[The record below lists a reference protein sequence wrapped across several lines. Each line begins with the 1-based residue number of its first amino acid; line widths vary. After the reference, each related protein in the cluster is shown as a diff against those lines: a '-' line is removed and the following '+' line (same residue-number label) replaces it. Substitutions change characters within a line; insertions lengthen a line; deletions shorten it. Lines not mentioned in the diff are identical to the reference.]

1 LGYRGEILLRTT
13 QVPLAKLQAHAAALR
28 DASHRRRLSYSRKV
42 FIPLTKACRDVCH
55 YCEFVPLPFVPME
68 APIFAKGKSRGGPTL
83 RECILMHA
91 VSRLVLNPLVVNI
104 QTSWIKLGIGGV
116 KMCLAAGAN
125 DLGGT
130 LINESISRAA
140 GTQHGQELPPC
151 RYAGHRTLGWTESGA
166 ARYAL

>member
-1 LGYRGEILLRTT
+1 LVSLLVQPADDHESHCLKSYGGTVHNKRSRFGDGNAHGAGSMKDLSWGTAEEILLRTT
-13 QVPLAKLQAHAAALR
+13 QVPLAKLQAHTAALR
-28 DASHRRRLSYSRKV
+28 HAGHRRRLSYSRKV

-104 QTSWIKLGIGGV
+104 QPLGSSSE
-116 KMCLAAGAN
+116 LAA
-125 DLGGT
+125 
-130 LINESISRAA
+130 
-140 GTQHGQELPPC
+140 
-151 RYAGHRTLGWTESGA
+151 
-166 ARYAL
+166 